1 MTAHAEMAIRAGG
14 TVELAQ
20 ALKSNYREADLSE
33 KELAMLEFAE
43 LLTIQPANVVKEDVD
58 RLRAVGW
65 RDEDVVDIVHQTAL
79 FNYMTRV
86 ADGLG
91 VEMDERL
98 LAAEARD
105 KPIVDTSAWG
115 KKGRLPSKAETALGG

>member
-1 MTAHAEMAIRAGG
+1 VTAHAEMAIRAGG

-20 ALKSNYREADLSE
+20 ALKTNYRQAEISE

-43 LLTIQPANVVKEDVD
+43 LLTIQPSNVVREDVD
-58 RLRAVGW
+58 HLRAVGW

-91 VEMDERL
+91 IDLDERML
-98 LAAEARD
+98 EAEARD
-105 KPIVDTSAWG
+105 KPVVDTSTWG
-115 KKGRLPSKAETALGG
+115 KKNKLPSKPTG